1 MFGRKLYLI
10 REDGLF
16 YVWDLV
22 GGSGKRDC
30 YEAMVQTGFKAAE
43 SEHLDK
49 FHRQLNSVTGENKVE
64 NRKMVLTI
72 D

>member
-1 MFGRKLYLI
+1 MI

-22 GGSGKRDC
+22 GESGKKDS
-30 YEAMVQTGFKAAE
+30 YEAMVQTGFKGAE

-49 FHRQLNSVTGENKVE
+49 FHRQLNSVTGENKVDS
-64 NRKMVLTI
+64 RKKVLTI
-72 D
+72 DE